1 MKFLLDT
8 HTFLWF
14 IANNPELSKAAK
26 ELLEDSNT
34 ELLLSY
40 ASLWEI
46 AIKVSLGKLSLPEP
60 FEAFVAEQLEV
71 NSIELLPLS
80 VKQISAVVSLP
91 FHHRD
96 PFDRLLAAQSL
107 TEALPLVSRD
117 TIFDEYR
124 VSRRW

>member
-26 ELLEDSNT
+26 ALLEDSNT
-34 ELLLSY
+34 DLFLSY

-80 VKQISAVVSLP
+80 LKQISAVVRLP

-107 TEALPLVSRD
+107 TEAIPIVSRD
-117 TIFDEYR
+117 SIFDEYS
-124 VSRRW
+124 VERRW

>member
-26 ELLEDSNT
+26 ELLEDSDT
-34 ELLLSY
+34 ELFLSY

-60 FEAFVAEQLEV
+60 FEVFVAEQLEV
-71 NSIELLPLS
+71 NSIELLSFSL
-80 VKQISAVVSLP
+80 KHISAVVSLP

-107 TEALPLVSRD
+107 TEAIPLVSRD

-124 VSRRW
+124 VNRHW